1 MRGMRQGTAWK
12 LENMVQWIFFIFWC
26 QPSPPHLTE
35 AACRGIQLWPLSPCS
50 VDQDLDIFSFFISLF
65 FCFWPGYVFV
75 PSNISSGF
83 GVDVVKSWEIRM
95 QKMFHHFW
103 FQSMPLRC
111 LNRLTRVK
119 PKNATNVCC
128 MLLTRLTF
136 FASLFLS
143 AVLRLCTLYRPT
155 HIPPSGFWKHFFSRI
170 FPFASLFLVRWVGS
184 PSPSHLGSSKSTL
197 LLKE

>member
-26 QPSPPHLTE
+26 QPSPHLTE
-35 AACRGIQLWPLSPCS
+35 AACRGIPLWPLSPCS
-50 VDQDLDIFSFFISLF
+50 VDQDLDIFSFFIF
-65 FCFWPGYVFV
+65 FWSSPGYVFV

-155 HIPPSGFWKHFFSRI
+155 HIPPSGSIFSLV
-170 FPFASLFLVRWVGS
+170 FSLLRLSFLSG
-184 PSPSHLGSSKSTL
+184 G
-197 LLKE
+197 

>member
-1 MRGMRQGTAWK
+1 MRGMRQGSAWEF
-12 LENMVQWIFFIFWC
+12 ENF
-26 QPSPPHLTE
+26 
-35 AACRGIQLWPLSPCS
+35 GY
-50 VDQDLDIFSFFISLF
+50 LDICTCGGWGNARPGNWKTWSSGYFSSSDVSLLLTWRRQLVEVSHFGLCTLVPLTRTWTYFHFSSHYFFG
-65 FCFWPGYVFV
+65 PGYVFV

-103 FQSMPLRC
+103 FQSMPLRW

-136 FASLFLS
+136 FAPLFLS

-155 HIPPSGFWKHFFSRI
+155 HIPPSGSIFSLV
-170 FPFASLFLVRWVGS
+170 FSLLRLSFLSG
-184 PSPSHLGSSKSTL
+184 G
-197 LLKE
+197 